1 MPTISS
7 DDLKIYEKHLNH
19 TAMEITIQSSG
30 YIGAFNLICSSIGDQ
45 SPGTRADV
53 IIGSK

>member
-7 DDLKIYEKHLNH
+7 DDLQIYEKYLNN

-30 YIGAFNLICSSIGDQ
+30 YIGAFNLICSPIGDQ
-45 SPGTRADV
+45 SLGTRADV